1 MILLRAAAAALVL
14 LPLAAAAQA
23 GRDRTSA
30 FGTLGSNKEP
40 IKIDA
45 DRLDVFDRDGRAV
58 FEGNVVAVQGDST
71 MNCSSLT
78 VLYEQRNQGAGQRP
92 AQAAAGAPTDSAIKK
107 IDCKGPVTIVSKT
120 QTATGE
126 NATFDRVANR
136 VLLTG
141 NVSLSDGPNL
151 TRGERLVYDLNTG
164 IANIE
169 TAPGGRVRAMF
180 TPGGSDS
187 PAPAASASPA
197 PRSAETSP
205 AARAAPRAPSPAARA
220 QPAPPPRPA
229 QATR

>member
-14 LPLAAAAQA
+14 LPLAAAAQT

-78 VLYEQRNQGAGQRP
+78 VLYEQRNQGAGQRQ
-92 AQAAAGAPTDSAIKK
+92 AQAGSAPTDSAIKK

-164 IANIE
+164 IANVG

-180 TPGGSDS
+180 TPGGSDT
-187 PAPAASASPA
+187 PAPAAAGSSGPKPAGASPA
-197 PRSAETSP
+197 PR
-205 AARAAPRAPSPAARA
+205 AAPQGATPVPRA
-220 QPAPPPRPA
+220 QPVRPQRPA